1 MNQQS
6 EAEKKM
12 MTSSSS
18 REVKPPEEEMSLGG
32 AVPVDPIK
40 KGCNP
45 PELRLIDKLLNID
58 NLNEAFIK
66 VVDNKGA
73 AGIDGMEV
81 GDLKLFLRKNWQTLE
96 QQLKDGKYKPQ
107 PVKKVEIPKP
117 DGGVRMLGI
126 PTVLDRFLQQ
136 ALLQVLTP
144 IWEPVFSDN
153 SFGFRPG
160 RKAIDAVNRAKGYQE
175 EGYRIVIDMDLSKF
189 FDEIPHDRLM
199 SKIMLKTPGEQ
210 EIHKLIHRYLTAGM
224 MKGGKL
230 EGRLKGTPQGGNLSP
245 LLSNIVLDELDKE
258 LEERGHRF
266 CRYADDV
273 NVYVKT
279 QRAGERVAA
288 SIQDF
293 VEKKM
298 KLKVNK
304 DKSKVDRPAN
314 RKFLGFSFYYK
325 EGKQMGIRVAPK
337 SVTRI
342 KERLRDLFHKGRGR
356 NLAGFIHKDLN
367 PVIRGWFNYY
377 RPADMKSL
385 SKDLDEWIRHHLRN
399 ILWRQWKRNWTR
411 FLNLRKGGL
420 SEEHAVRSA
429 FNQHG
434 PWSNSG
440 ASHMNLGF
448 PKKYFDELRL
458 FSFLDAYKAYKASQ
472 EGSSPT

>member
-6 EAEKKM
+6 EAEKKVEK
-12 MTSSSS
+12 SSSS
-18 REVKPPEEEMSLGG
+18 RDVKPPEEARALDG
-32 AVPVDPIK
+32 AVAGDRIE
-40 KGCNP
+40 KGSNP

-73 AGIDGMEV
+73 AGVDGMEV
-81 GDLKLFLRKNWQTLE
+81 GDLKLFLRKNWPTIE
-96 QQLKDGKYKPQ
+96 QQLKQGKYKPQ

-144 IWEPVFSDN
+144 IWEPTFSDN

-160 RKAIDAVNRAKGYQE
+160 RKAIDAVKRAKGYQE

-199 SKIMLKTPGEQ
+199 SKIMLKTPGER
-210 EIHKLIHRYLTAGM
+210 EIHKLIHGYLTAGM
-224 MKGGKL
+224 MKDGL
-230 EGRLKGTPQGGNLSP
+230 IEDRSKGSPQGSPCSP

-258 LEERGHRF
+258 LEKRGHRF

-279 QRAGERVAA
+279 KRAGDRAAA
-288 SIQDF
+288 SIQNF

-304 DKSKVDRPAN
+304 EKSKVDRPVK

-325 EGKQMGIRVAPK
+325 KGKQMGIRVAPK
-337 SVTRI
+337 SVTRL
-342 KERLRDLFHKGRGR
+342 KETLRDLFHQGRGR
-356 NLAGFIHKDLN
+356 SLPGFIHNDLN

-385 SKDLDEWIRHHLRN
+385 SQDLDEWIRHRLRN

-429 FNQHG
+429 FNQRG
-434 PWSNSG
+434 PWFNSG
-440 ASHMNLGF
+440 ASHMNLAF

-458 FSFLDAYKAYKASQ
+458 FSFVDAYKVYTASQ
-472 EGSSPT
+472 ESSSPT